1 MHEIEGTRRDQA
13 FSNVVEQLSRLVNIF
28 QISASFSW
36 WSVFKFSSHF
46 AESLNKREMLRKHP
60 EILFCRSGASSC
72 IKKGINKVAK
82 SITQWLCNTFKIQT
96 NLAWLPKRY
105 VFQHFLLQSDI
116 KRGIYTYQNH
126 FQKQLNINV
135 HRRSDLCFCRRICSR
150 AFIST
155 LSKYVAAVTQCFTLP
170 FIGNSGGNN
179 EPHKIVSID
188 SGLHQIKQPNGRSHR
203 LTLHYTNN
211 TITVGLSPTAFQKE
225 GDKKSFHLNKKKLY
239 H

>member
-72 IKKGINKVAK
+72 IKNEINKVAK

-126 FQKQLNINV
+126 FQKELNINV
-135 HRRSDLCFCRRICSR
+135 HNLLTEDQTF
-150 AFIST
+150 AFAGEF
-155 LSKYVAAVTQCFTLP
+155 VQ
-170 FIGNSGGNN
+170 
-179 EPHKIVSID
+179 
-188 SGLHQIKQPNGRSHR
+188 
-203 LTLHYTNN
+203 
-211 TITVGLSPTAFQKE
+211 GLSSQ
-225 GDKKSFHLNKKKLY
+225 LY
-239 H
+239 QSMSQL